1 MGSLSSIQN
10 ISWSALEIALKD
22 RKKFPGF
29 VSTQPNLFA
38 KNAQVKVFLP
48 MKVSWVLWLRVARS
62 WVCMSLKGQLWAVTH
77 LHGALAEYFLRSKSV
92 ERPALLCST
101 SVFGVLSEFVLI
113 SALLSTGPDYTSI
126 AYLGIRI

>member
-48 MKVSWVLWLRVARS
+48 M
-62 WVCMSLKGQLWAVTH
+62 
-77 LHGALAEYFLRSKSV
+77 
-92 ERPALLCST
+92 
-101 SVFGVLSEFVLI
+101 
-113 SALLSTGPDYTSI
+113 
-126 AYLGIRI
+126 